1 MRVMEHDT
9 RVAHLK
15 PLLLVFLPLIAGL
28 YMTWTG
34 TSGVF
39 AASRAKSWPT
49 VQGMLRTKELWTR
62 YGSRGGTIYVPLMK
76 YSYEV
81 NGNAY
86 TGEKISTDNLSS
98 NDRED
103 AQDVIDAY
111 SPDLPVIVHY
121 SPSNPAN
128 AVLQIGSF
136 SKNLTKAGIGCGAL
150 LVGLFFGRAS
160 WREFRGD
167 DFYSDSVN
175 RY

>member
-1 MRVMEHDT
+1 MEYDDRIT
-9 RVAHLK
+9 HLK

-34 TSGVF
+34 ISGVF
-39 AASRAKSWPT
+39 AASMAKSWPT

-98 NDRED
+98 NSKED
-103 AQDVIDAY
+103 AQDVIDSY
-111 SPDLPVIVHY
+111 STGLSLTVHY
-121 SPSNPAN
+121 SPGNPAN
-128 AVLQIGSF
+128 AVLQIGSI
-136 SKNLTKAGIGCGAL
+136 SKSLIKAGIGCGAL
-150 LVGLFFGRAS
+150 FVGLFFGRGF
-160 WREFRGD
+160 WKEFRGD
-167 DFYSDSVN
+167 DFYSASAN
-175 RY
+175 RF